1 MESLVETWKRES
13 VSCSVMSNSLQP
25 HGLPGILQARILE
38 WVDIPFSRS
47 WIVKTL
53 SCGIWDLVPP
63 PGITPGLPA
72 LGAWSVK
79 TLDHQRSPSFR
90 VFYLWYSVV
99 LPYPMFRYGLFFI
112 YSALAIIRF
121 LNLSTWWL
129 SSSYSR
135 SFLNMHWTIYLTLS
149 PMCQLL
155 SHAFHVCCTVLY

>member
-90 VFYLWYSVV
+90 VFYLWYSVA
-99 LPYPMFRYGLFFI
+99 LNCRSRFLFYCFVF
-112 YSALAIIRF
+112 IRF
-121 LNLSTWWL
+121 GVLWASWIYDLVFEINLGEILNHYFFKYFPVPFS
-129 SSSYSR
+129 
-135 SFLNMHWTIYLTLS
+135 
-149 PMCQLL
+149 LL
-155 SHAFHVCCTVLY
+155 LVLLCICYTSCS